1 MYKICSCT
9 HTISIET
16 NNIHVCVCARVCV
29 CVRACVFPLLSFG
42 SACVHQRRL
51 CSPAAVLPYHV
62 TSHLLRVRS
71 QIARLHCP
79 THISLLPSFS
89 TDVIPPPPRV
99 WGGGKGGN
107 TRVWGSFYRG
117 IKGKHYSKN
126 LKRVWKRKMKRG
138 EMES

>member
-16 NNIHVCVCARVCV
+16 NNIHVRVCARVCV

-89 TDVIPPPPRV
+89 TDVIPPPPGYAERQCAVCQLLHGGQQGVV
-99 WGGGKGGN
+99 WGPPALSSAS
-107 TRVWGSFYRG
+107 RLHRG
-117 IKGKHYSKN
+117 TQT
-126 LKRVWKRKMKRG
+126 LM
-138 EMES
+138 